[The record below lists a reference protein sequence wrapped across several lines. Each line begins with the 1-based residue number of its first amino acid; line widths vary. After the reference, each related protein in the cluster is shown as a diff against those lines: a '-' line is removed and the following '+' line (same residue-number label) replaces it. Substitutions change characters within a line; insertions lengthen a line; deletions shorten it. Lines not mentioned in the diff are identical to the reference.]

1 MRFTIGDETSRL
13 FNCDEDMQ
21 RRQRTWKAWFRDF
34 RNEDSA
40 SFREN
45 DLNDI
50 ILHPKFRGIWNYPL
64 VHESCLGITAVYEK
78 EIRNCLWACVI
89 LGEQRTRSS
98 GRVLDNN
105 HPEILTR
112 TRIHTQRQSM
122 SPDVLS
128 VANLDAGSPPSLKNL
143 KLNAQSLKEISIEI
157 LASLEFIV
165 GLRSLDD
172 VNTEPTRHDIHLQPG
187 ITEVMIRS
195 LGPRQLGQLRR
206 GISHARSNF
215 LMSQVFKPQAD
226 QLLLDWL
233 FVAKTFNADGSM
245 PCVCFK
251 PMDNFEMNRD
261 NHKMVLKLGSASI
274 LRDIMFEYKVKKTRF
289 PSMLQM
295 FSTYLCG
302 RPLEKEE
309 LISTQ
314 TIIRNIYRLD
324 MIDFHRD
331 MEAFRPYITTPT
343 KHGFI
348 RYFYIVSDGSKHHN
362 RDRHGLIMSYSKVD
376 ENPRFKVLTTSEPM
390 AKDADGLSNLNLDTM
405 KTSIPL
411 DIAAHFGGHVTD
423 NENTAASERKLTFEK
438 VMSWLDDDNYQHAT
452 EPDLLTGR
460 LVYNDVKRLLMEC
473 RDLYHIDNLAMSHC
487 MNEAFGPME
496 RGNHRQFH
504 PLQCLQSMH
513 DLFKRG
519 SVTYQKIFEEV
530 LRDLGLEPARMK
542 TMRERQQRWLTNE
555 RNAAY
560 QLVNIVPLK
569 EWALRVRN
577 TTHSSD
583 HQRIAHEVA
592 LMLRMPSVI
601 LGLTF
606 ETYLGCYFETTM
618 RWYSCA
624 GEMSPTPG
632 FRMRE
637 LHIFLYDFVQPWW
650 TRAKK
655 DPRTTF
661 KNTFDYIEDTW
672 KDDPVEKTLRT
683 KQILAG
689 INAGYKEILKMLK
702 AWFSVPLIYLILFDR
717 RRAPD
722 FTRAVN
728 KVIFDANII
737 TKEEFEIRNGR
748 DPGMVTTAEV
758 TWLNKLREN
767 ENLAIAYFRF
777 MGLHRECL
785 FDDLRKLSKMQDIQ
799 KIPDST
805 SHQPMNKPLHHMQS
819 KFPVLFEAL
828 SAVFKLMPSNSRML
842 EQLHGILRSAIQSQD
857 TIKFTDSQS
866 RYTSNCYED
875 RKARKAMGNNRK
887 GSSEFTGHKQMLSQH
902 TGGLKHD
909 RTKDQL
915 ILFGKQTMAKKRMYS
930 EMDLNLLP
938 PQLRKRLKTN
948 VIAKD
953 GGKSMDMHISMKKKE
968 SYDDRAEKLAIV
980 KLTDEDMTA
989 IALTTPLT
997 NDASF
1002 IAQEE
1007 GIGKQERDLI

>member
-1 MRFTIGDETSRL
+1 
-13 FNCDEDMQ
+13 
-21 RRQRTWKAWFRDF
+21 
-34 RNEDSA
+34 
-40 SFREN
+40 
-45 DLNDI
+45 
-50 ILHPKFRGIWNYPL
+50 
-64 VHESCLGITAVYEK
+64 
-78 EIRNCLWACVI
+78 
-89 LGEQRTRSS
+89 
-98 GRVLDNN
+98 
-105 HPEILTR
+105 
-112 TRIHTQRQSM
+112 
-122 SPDVLS
+122 
-128 VANLDAGSPPSLKNL
+128 
-143 KLNAQSLKEISIEI
+143 
-157 LASLEFIV
+157 
-165 GLRSLDD
+165 
-172 VNTEPTRHDIHLQPG
+172 
-187 ITEVMIRS
+187 
-195 LGPRQLGQLRR
+195 
-206 GISHARSNF
+206 
-215 LMSQVFKPQAD
+215 
-226 QLLLDWL
+226 
-233 FVAKTFNADGSM
+233 
-245 PCVCFK
+245 
-251 PMDNFEMNRD
+251 
-261 NHKMVLKLGSASI
+261 
-274 LRDIMFEYKVKKTRF
+274 
-289 PSMLQM
+289 
-295 FSTYLCG
+295 
-302 RPLEKEE
+302 
-309 LISTQ
+309 
-314 TIIRNIYRLD
+314 
-324 MIDFHRD
+324 
-331 MEAFRPYITTPT
+331 
-343 KHGFI
+343 
-348 RYFYIVSDGSKHHN
+348 
-362 RDRHGLIMSYSKVD
+362 
-376 ENPRFKVLTTSEPM
+376 
-390 AKDADGLSNLNLDTM
+390 
-405 KTSIPL
+405 
-411 DIAAHFGGHVTD
+411 
-423 NENTAASERKLTFEK
+423 
-438 VMSWLDDDNYQHAT
+438 
-452 EPDLLTGR
+452 
-460 LVYNDVKRLLMEC
+460 MEC
-473 RDLYHIDNLAMSHC
+473 GDLYHIDNLAMSHC

-542 TMRERQQRWLTNE
+542 TMRERQQHWLTNE

-583 HQRIAHEVA
+583 HRRIAHEVA

-601 LGLTF
+601 LGLIF
-606 ETYLGCYFETTM
+606 ETDLGCYFETTM

-632 FRMRE
+632 FRMKE

-650 TRAKK
+650 TKANN

-689 INAGYKEILKMLK
+689 INAGYKEILKMSK

-717 RRAPD
+717 RRAPG
-722 FTRAVN
+722 FMRAVN

-748 DPGMVTTAEV
+748 DPDIVATAEV
-758 TWLNKLREN
+758 TWLNKLRED

-805 SHQPMNKPLHHMQS
+805 SHQPMNKPLHCMQS
-819 KFPVLFEAL
+819 EFPVLFEAL
-828 SAVFKLMPSNSRML
+828 SAVFELMPSNSRML
-842 EQLHGILRSAIQSQD
+842 EQLHGILRGAIQPQD
-857 TIKFTDSQS
+857 TIKFTDGQS

-875 RKARKAMGNNRK
+875 RKARKAVGNNRK

-938 PQLRKRLKTN
+938 PELRKRLKTSA
-948 VIAKD
+948 IAKD
-953 GGKSMDMHISMKKKE
+953 GGKSMDTHIATKKKE

-989 IALTTPLT
+989 LALTTPLT

-1007 GIGKQERDLI
+1007 GIGKQERDLIRRFLLKGYWITRTTIVKEAPIVFPHFWEVEFADLSAKALKSLVRVYIDELDAKADALDEFTMFEQDVTGLDREERLALFVKIDPDTALYKEHQREIEDVDRYKIVFESAGVSLVDDEWINVIGCLDKDDVDSDDAGEDDVIDSVDELLESVN